1 MGEIFSAIVERVQ
14 DFLFLLGDFFTYL
27 FEQVMTDRKARYRFL
42 GLLAALLVLI
52 IGVMVFS
59 RTRGSRNQSQDIYP
73 SEEVTSAPV
82 VEEAVIT
89 PAPAAGSG
97 QDGQGTQEAPLTDAE
112 TSAPAEGTASG
123 VVQATPAAGAQ
134 TSGAGAARVVADE
147 AVTTSGGIRQINE
160 YVVKNGSSA
169 SVSSAADSG
178 SASPE
183 DASSE
188 DASSDGEGED
198 EDSSGE
204 DYYEED
210 YSGEYDEEEYY

>member
-97 QDGQGTQEAPLTDAE
+97 QDGQSAQEAPLSDMQTAE
-112 TSAPAEGTASG
+112 PADGTSSG
-123 VVQATPAAGAQ
+123 EVQATPAAGAQ
-134 TSGAGAARVVADE
+134 NSGAGAARVVADE

-169 SVSSAADSG
+169 VVQN

-183 DASSE
+183 SASSE
-188 DASSDGEGED
+188 DASSDDEGED
-198 EDSSGE
+198 GDSSE
-204 DYYEED
+204 EEYYEED